1 MSRLQQKSFRVSYLL
16 EHTNEAG
23 RGGGNSHILLEGFL
37 VDGEVILIK
46 FKRLCEVEAHG
57 GEKYVILGRNTRPL
71 WGGGKE
77 GVDFWAG
84 AVASSMAWMVG
95 AHHAS
100 ACVERC
106 SCVKTGK
113 EGDKA
118 QIHNPVF
125 SNITSEE
132 TQRQC
137 HLAKR

>member
-77 GVDFWAG
+77 RVGVLG
-84 AVASSMAWMVG
+84 
-95 AHHAS
+95 
-100 ACVERC
+100 RC
-106 SCVKTGK
+106 RRLINGLDGWGTSC
-113 EGDKA
+113 
-118 QIHNPVF
+118 
-125 SNITSEE
+125 
-132 TQRQC
+132 QC
-137 HLAKR
+137 MC